1 MFLIN
6 LCLTLLSTALLNFDN
21 IYWKFNL
28 ARFNLFWLF
37 VLFAY
42 FNYTL
47 FYWDNITILALVTI
61 SKCQILTEQC
71 ELNEIHILITLGKVF
86 DGSSKA

>member
-6 LCLTLLSTALLNFDN
+6 LCLTSLSTALLNFDK
-21 IYWKFNL
+21 IYWKFNP
-28 ARFNLFWLF
+28 ARFNLFLLF
-37 VLFAY
+37 VLFV
-42 FNYTL
+42 F
-47 FYWDNITILALVTI
+47 DTILALVTI

-71 ELNEIHILITLGKVF
+71 ELNEIHISITLGKVF